1 MKFLRT
7 NNTTGQ
13 VSDKVANT
21 IASGILGS
29 QQKFAVLLQ
38 KRTNKWKQKHKWILL
53 YLTCVIIGGLSIISI
68 VKPFHDKGNEN
79 FIIPK
84 SISLPTNITVR
95 RETNLITR
103 EEYQKVQILK
113 NLYPNLQKLKPGLYD
128 SLLLI
133 EQVYN
138 AQQK

>member
-21 IASGILGS
+21 IANGILRS

-38 KRTNKWKQKHKWILL
+38 KRTNNWKQKHKWILL
-53 YLTCVIIGGLSIISI
+53 YFTCVIIGGLSIISI
-68 VKPFHDKGNEN
+68 VKPFHDKDNEI
-79 FIIPK
+79 FVIPK
-84 SISLPTNITVR
+84 SISIPKNISAR

-103 EEYQKVQILK
+103 EEYHKIQILK
-113 NLYPNLQKLKPGLYD
+113 HSYPDLQKLKPGLYD

-138 AQQK
+138 SQQK